1 MRGWDMPIT
10 IAPDAVAANG
20 EVDSRVL
27 AFVGMTGFVQKASSA
42 KESAHFTEEGG
53 LDTIKSA
60 IGRIL
65 MTTINTVED
74 FLRAMREND
83 ELRSA
88 VRRELLSEELLA
100 LPQRFAEAFSK
111 HTKDFAEHKEAF
123 TDLSGAFTEHKED
136 FAEHKEA
143 FNELSGAFS
152 KHTEDFAEN
161 KETTD
166 GEVKGMFMERA
177 AREDAPI
184 IANDMGL
191 EWRKTLGQNELV
203 AIANEA
209 ARSGLAADISRD
221 NMRAFRR
228 ADLVMEAADDDGQI
242 HYIAVEIS
250 YTADSRDTV
259 RAMRHAEYLTRFT
272 GIPTYAA
279 ISSVHVDNRIRDILT
294 EDSPKPLGVNRETR
308 LFWSRLPES
317 ESPN

>member
-10 IAPDAVAANG
+10 IAPDAVVANG

-123 TDLSGAFTEHKED
+123 TDLSEAFT
-136 FAEHKEA
+136 EHKEA

-166 GEVKGMFMERA
+166 RKLNRLEDSIGEVKGLFMESA

-184 IANDMGL
+184 IASDMGL
-191 EWRKTLGQNELV
+191 DWRKTLGQNELV

-242 HYIAVEIS
+242 LLH
-250 YTADSRDTV
+250 R
-259 RAMRHAEYLTRFT
+259 RGNFLHGR
-272 GIPTYAA
+272 
-279 ISSVHVDNRIRDILT
+279 
-294 EDSPKPLGVNRETR
+294 
-308 LFWSRLPES
+308 
-317 ESPN
+317 